1 MTELSNGLSI
11 ELPER
16 LSIRLSKELSKGL
29 SETAANIYKMIYA
42 YMQIIISQEVILR
55 IESEYL

>member
-1 MTELSNGLSI
+1 MNCRLLEG
-11 ELPER
+11 

-42 YMQIIISQEVILR
+42 GHCRQGNGDTSDCLEGR
-55 IESEYL
+55 TW